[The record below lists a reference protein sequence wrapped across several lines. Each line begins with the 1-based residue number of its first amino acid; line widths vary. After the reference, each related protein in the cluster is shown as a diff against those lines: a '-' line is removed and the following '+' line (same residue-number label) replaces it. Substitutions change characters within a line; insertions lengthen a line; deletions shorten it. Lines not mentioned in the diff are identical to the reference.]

1 MHATNQRILLFSLLS
16 FSLCLSLS
24 PTCVACTVP
33 LGSFR
38 LIPPALRMTRTGLF
52 TPDMAFE
59 AIVKKQI
66 VKLKEPSLKCVD
78 LVVSELSTVIK
89 RCAEKVTAGPPHAS
103 PLRHHLP
110 SSPLPWT
117 PVCLHLEPPTGPN
130 PPPPLTCFSG
140 WIAGWG
146 TSRDR
151 QMTGQNR
158 SLGGPTCQFPVSFMS
173 IAWPAGSPLSLVWE
187 LQQKTHPGPFQG
199 APQTPQPRTPP
210 CHKVDTARAGRE
222 GGKGVF
228 PVHTGAPMLAH
239 CCPAQPLLLLSGL
252 PALPAPPML
261 SAHCMPPAPHN
272 PGPGPCQRP
281 LPPLSPAQLLPPVAR
296 GD

>member
-158 SLGGPTCQFPVSFMS
+158 SLGGPNLSVSCQFHVN
-173 IAWPAGSPLSLVWE
+173 
-187 LQQKTHPGPFQG
+187 
-199 APQTPQPRTPP
+199 
-210 CHKVDTARAGRE
+210 C
-222 GGKGVF
+222 
-228 PVHTGAPMLAH
+228 
-239 CCPAQPLLLLSGL
+239 
-252 PALPAPPML
+252 
-261 SAHCMPPAPHN
+261 
-272 PGPGPCQRP
+272 
-281 LPPLSPAQLLPPVAR
+281 VAR
-296 GD
+296 GLPLESGLGTAAEDPPWALPGSTPDPTAPHPTVP